1 MNNFIFF
8 LSATLIVVLSIA
20 AFGTGPVINN
30 LVGGIGTFHW
40 GVENCQLL
48 ADEYEDDEKEW
59 EKMDDGDSKNEE
71 KKELD
76 RLKQQ
81 INSCKRRKAFYGL
94 EYSALIIDICGG
106 FICSI
111 LGLLLYLNE
120 GKSFATKT
128 GLIGLVFGAV
138 GFVMTL
144 VYLIYSILVYTK
156 DGSIP
161 KTDEDGSF
169 ASWDNSKGKY
179 VCKFYKKNDYYST
192 IAKYSEYGK
201 KQYNYN
207 KDDYMTRRNGI
218 HSERYGD
225 VSTDSSSSPYTY
237 KTCIKNYIGHDEFI
251 TDTYLYDLNSKTCN
265 KIYTSAKDN
274 DGNKCLRDRWL
285 TTMIL
290 SAIIILCSICL
301 ALFGFLI
308 FKNKEGS
315 NGGDVK
321 VV

>member
-20 AFGTGPVINN
+20 ALGTGPVINN
-30 LVGGIGTFHW
+30 LVGRGGISHW
-40 GVENCQLL
+40 GVANCQLL
-48 ADEYEDDEKEW
+48 SDTYEDDEKKW
-59 EKMDDGDSKNEE
+59 EKMDNGDTKNQ
-71 KKELD
+71 KKKDLD
-76 RLKQQ
+76 LLKQQ
-81 INSCKRRKAFYGL
+81 INSCNRKRAFYGL
-94 EYSALIIDICGG
+94 EYAALIIDVCGG

-120 GKSFATKT
+120 GKSFSTKT

-138 GFVMTL
+138 GFVITL

-156 DGSIP
+156 DGEESLP

-169 ASWDNSKGKY
+169 ASWDNSKNLY
-179 VCKFYKKNDYYST
+179 VSKFYKENDYYST

-207 KDDYMTRRNGI
+207 KDDYLKKTTDT
-218 HSERYGD
+218 HYERYENHLLPSEHSCVKIDNLGHTE
-225 VSTDSSSSPYTY
+225 SFGG
-237 KTCIKNYIGHDEFI
+237 NYD
-251 TDTYLYDLNSKTCN
+251 YDGNSKPCN
-265 KIYTSAKDN
+265 KIYISAKEDYN
-274 DGNKCLRDRWL
+274 NKSLSDRWL
-285 TTMIL
+285 TTIIL
-290 SAIIILCSICL
+290 SAIIMLGSISL

-315 NGGDVK
+315 DGGDVK

>member
-20 AFGTGPVINN
+20 ALCTGPIINTN
-30 LVGGIGTFHW
+30 VGDGWGTL
-40 GVENCQLL
+40 NCKKLS
-48 ADEYEDDEKEW
+48 DEYEDKEKLWEKE
-59 EKMDDGDSKNEE
+59 ENEAQ
-71 KKELD
+71 KKTYKEELD
-76 RLKQQ
+76 YKQQ
-81 INSCKRRKAFYGL
+81 EINSCNRRKAFYGL
-94 EYSALIIDICGG
+94 EYSALIIDLCAG

-120 GKSFATKT
+120 GKSFSTKT

-156 DGSIP
+156 DKSEEI
-161 KTDEDGSF
+161 KTEEDGSY
-169 ASWDNSKGKY
+169 ASWDQSKGVY
-179 VCKFYKKNDYYST
+179 ICNFYKENHILSMYST
-192 IAKYSEYGK
+192 YSELGK

-207 KDDYMTRRNGI
+207 KDDYQKYQYDTS
-218 HSERYGD
+218 SEIKHCT
-225 VSTDSSSSPYTY
+225 TDPGSNCLTNNEYPGPKVTY
-237 KTCIKNYIGHDEFI
+237 ITG
-251 TDTYLYDLNSKTCN
+251 TDTKECSKLYIERTNLISN
-265 KIYTSAKDN
+265 KS
-274 DGNKCLRDRWL
+274 LSDRWL
-285 TTMIL
+285 TTIIL

-301 ALFGFLI
+301 ALFGFLL

-315 NGGDVK
+315 SGGEVK

>member
-20 AFGTGPVINN
+20 ALGTGPVINN
-30 LVGGIGTFHW
+30 LVGGGGISHW
-40 GVENCQLL
+40 GVANCQLL
-48 ADEYEDDEKEW
+48 SDTYEDDEKEW
-59 EKMDDGDSKNEE
+59 EKMDNGDTKNQ
-71 KKELD
+71 KKKDLD
-76 RLKQQ
+76 LLKQQ
-81 INSCKRRKAFYGL
+81 INSCNRKRAFYGL
-94 EYSALIIDICGG
+94 EYAALIIDVCGG

-128 GLIGLVFGAV
+128 GLIGLVFGAI

-156 DGSIP
+156 DGALP

-169 ASWDNSKGKY
+169 ASWDNSKNLY
-179 VCKFYKKNDYYST
+179 VSKFYKENDYYST

-207 KDDYMTRRNGI
+207 KDDYLKKTTDT
-218 HSERYGD
+218 HSERYENQLLPPTHSC
-225 VSTDSSSSPYTY
+225 VENNIP
-237 KTCIKNYIGHDEFI
+237 IHDEYPGNNGN
-251 TDTYLYDLNSKTCN
+251 TYIYDGNSKTCSKLYISAIENYNN
-265 KIYTSAKDN
+265 KS
-274 DGNKCLRDRWL
+274 LSDRWL
-285 TTMIL
+285 TTIIL
-290 SAIIILCSICL
+290 SAIIMLGSISL
-301 ALFGFLI
+301 AVFGFLI

-315 NGGDVK
+315 DGGDVK